1 MKNIKFLSMV
11 GMLAFGSLLLTNCG
25 TGDEPD
31 PSPVLNFLG
40 GDYIST
46 NTSLA
51 ANTDFTIAVTA
62 NHTKNLKSLKVI
74 QSLDGQTDIE
84 LVDSAYN
91 DKTIAEFVF
100 NGTTAASAG
109 TEIYTFIVADK
120 DGNSTSKAI
129 TITNIGDP
137 GNDLETYEKDNN
149 GETFKVYNFQGP
161 AAGAYEMAAGPLSS
175 GDANSRKDIQD
186 STANVETNDWPARW
200 TSRNGSTFK
209 KVSSSAWSTITN
221 DAEIAASWE
230 AAGSE
235 QSVLTAV
242 KGDFYIIHAK
252 SSNKYGLIEIT
263 DVVSTPSDNLDYVEF
278 RYKFQ
283 L

>member
-62 NHTKNLKSLKVI
+62 NHTKNLKSLKVV

-137 GNDLETYEKDNN
+137 GNDLETFEKDNN

-209 KVSSSAWSTITN
+209 KVSSSAWSTISN

-263 DVVSTPSDNLDYVEF
+263 DVISTPSDNLDYVEF